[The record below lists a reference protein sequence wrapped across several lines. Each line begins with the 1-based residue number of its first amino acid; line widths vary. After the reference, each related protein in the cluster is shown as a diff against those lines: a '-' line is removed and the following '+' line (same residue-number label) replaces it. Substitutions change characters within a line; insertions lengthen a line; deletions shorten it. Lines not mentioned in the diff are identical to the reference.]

1 MGYFKFYVMLY
12 FQEFRFSA
20 SVVTVAPVETRRR
33 HTGVSVDRVMKGPT
47 AKLKST
53 NVPQHHVAMVP
64 HATTLSAATSANVLR
79 ALKAET
85 VSATSMN
92 ARGRRAD
99 MAQHVTTSS
108 TDFTVHVVLARPE
121 CCARRTSTTVIL
133 GRA

>member
-53 NVPQHHVAMVP
+53 NVPLHHVAMVP
-64 HATTLSAATSANVLR
+64 RATTLSAATSANVLR

-85 VSATSMN
+85 VSATSTN

-99 MAQHVTTSS
+99 TAQRVTIWS
-108 TDFTVHVVLARPE
+108 TDFTVRALLARPE